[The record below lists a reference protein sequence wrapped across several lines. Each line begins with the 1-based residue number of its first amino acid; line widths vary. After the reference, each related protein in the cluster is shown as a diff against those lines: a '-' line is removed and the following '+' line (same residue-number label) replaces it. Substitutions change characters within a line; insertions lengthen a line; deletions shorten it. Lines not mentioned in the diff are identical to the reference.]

1 MNKNQL
7 IKGTILCLLTVL
19 SWGGQFPIM
28 RSALKQIDP
37 FSFTAMR
44 YTAAALIFVFL
55 LSLIEGSKN
64 LKFEGKHFLLWIY
77 GTIGFV
83 GFNFLMFSG
92 QKMAGNTGALLAS
105 IVLGLMPLV
114 SLIIISLK
122 KKQKPNSIVIISIL
136 FSLIGTLLVVT
147 KGDLEAFLSAGNHVI
162 PMLWMLT
169 GVICWVI
176 YTLGASKFTG
186 WSPLRYTTLS
196 CVLGAISINLFV
208 LVFSL
213 FAIIKFP
220 SFSLV
225 KDIGL
230 ELGYMILFAGV
241 LAVFCWNA
249 GNKALTPTNGILFIN
264 LVPITTITISVLQGY
279 QVSLVELV
287 GTLIIISS
295 LIMNNLYQRKLM
307 KDRRINVN
315 NPILVKKA

>member
-37 FSFTAMR
+37 FSFTAIR
-44 YTAAALIFVFL
+44 YTAATLIFL
-55 LSLIEGSKN
+55 LL
-64 LKFEGKHFLLWIY
+64 LLLFEGKKSLKVEGNLLLLWFY

-92 QKMAGNTGALLAS
+92 QKMAGDTGALLAS
-105 IVLGLMPLV
+105 IVLGLMPLI
-114 SLIIISLK
+114 SLIIISTAK
-122 KKQKPNSIVIISIL
+122 KKRPNSIVLLSIF

-147 KGDLEAFLSAGNHVI
+147 KGDPEAFLSAGNNVV
-162 PMLWMLT
+162 PMLWMLI
-169 GVICWVI
+169 GVICWVF
-176 YTLGASKFTG
+176 YTLGANKFSG
-186 WSPLRYTTLS
+186 WSPLRYTTWS
-196 CVLGAISINLFV
+196 CVLGAISINLIV
-208 LVFSL
+208 LAFSL
-213 FAIIKFP
+213 FGILELP
-220 SFSLV
+220 TLTLV
-225 KDIGL
+225 KNVGL

-264 LVPITTITISVLQGY
+264 LVPITTITISVIQGY
-279 QVSLVELV
+279 QISSIEIV

-295 LIMNNLYQRKLM
+295 LIMNNLYQRKMLQDN
-307 KDRRINVN
+307 KTNLN
-315 NPILVKKA
+315 EPIVVKKA